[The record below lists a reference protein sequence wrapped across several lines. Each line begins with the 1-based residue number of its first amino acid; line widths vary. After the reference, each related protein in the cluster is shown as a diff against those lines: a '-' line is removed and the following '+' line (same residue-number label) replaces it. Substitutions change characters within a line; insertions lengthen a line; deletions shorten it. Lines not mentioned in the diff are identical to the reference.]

1 MAGDY
6 RIRGEVGGFMRKLIV
21 LTLLVFAVP
30 VMADE
35 GMWLFNRPPRALLK
49 QRYGFEPTQAWLDH
63 LQKASVRFNS
73 GGSGSFVSANGL
85 VLTNHHVGLDC
96 LAKISTEKRDYLA
109 TGYLAKTAAEEV
121 KCLDLE
127 LNVLMSIEDVT
138 PRVLAAV
145 TPSMSTAEAQRAR
158 RAVMSTIEQESTQKT
173 GLRSDVVTLFQG
185 GEYHLYRYK
194 KYTDVRLV
202 FAPEVAIAFF
212 GGDPDNFEYPRYDL
226 DVCFFRAYE
235 NGKAVHPAEYL
246 KWSATGAKDGE
257 LTFVSGHPGR
267 TNRLNTLH
275 HLEFFRD
282 VTYPITLNLLRRRE
296 VLLNTYAERS
306 IENDRRAHDDLFGF
320 KNSRKAYLG
329 RIAGLQDPAIM
340 KKKADAEA
348 ALRQKVESDPQLKAQ
363 YGDAWSMVD
372 KAFETYRSFAVEY
385 RFLEGGYAFNSHL
398 FNAAR
403 TLIRLGEESA
413 KPNADRLREYRESN
427 LESLKQQLY
436 SEAPIYQDL
445 EIVELSDSLAHW
457 LETMGG
463 NDPLVKQVL
472 DGKSPQE
479 RASELVRASKLRDA
493 AVRKQ
498 LGEGGKAA
506 IDASTDPMIQ
516 MARMVDAR
524 SRELR
529 KNYEESVDEPLQQ
542 AYAKIA
548 NATFKASGGETY
560 PDATFTLRLSFGPVT
575 GFEENGKQIPWRTK
589 IGDTFEHAA
598 AHANK
603 EPFALP
609 KTWTAKK
616 AVLDNDPTP
625 FNFVNT
631 ADIIGGNSGS
641 PVVNRAGEFVGI
653 IFDGNLQSLS
663 WDYQF
668 DDRVGRAVSVHSA
681 GILDALK
688 KVYGATGV
696 VKELTGK

>member
-1 MAGDY
+1 MRRLFILLATLFMA
-6 RIRGEVGGFMRKLIV
+6 LPV
-21 LTLLVFAVP
+21 LS
-30 VMADE
+30 DE

-85 VLTNHHVGLDC
+85 ILTNHHVGLDC
-96 LAKISTEKRDYLA
+96 LAKISTEKRDYIA
-109 TGYLAKTAAEEV
+109 TGFHAKTAAEEV
-121 KCLDLE
+121 KCVDLE
-127 LNVLMSIEDVT
+127 LNVLMSIEDVSS
-138 PRVLAAV
+138 RVQAAV
-145 TPSMSTAEAQRAR
+145 TPSMSSAEAQRAR

-226 DVCFFRAYE
+226 DICFFRAYE
-235 NGKAVHPAEYL
+235 NDKVVHPADYL
-246 KWSATGAKDGE
+246 KWSAAGAKEGE

-267 TNRLNTLH
+267 TSRLNTLH
-275 HLEFFRD
+275 HLKFFRD
-282 VTYPITLNLLRRRE
+282 VTYPFNLNLLRRRE

-306 IENDRRAHDDLFGF
+306 VENDRRAHDDLFGI

-329 RIAGLQDPAIM
+329 RIAGLQDPAIL
-340 KKKADAEA
+340 KKKADTEA
-348 ALRQKVESDPQLKAQ
+348 ALRQKVEADPQLKAQ
-363 YGDAWSMVD
+363 YGDAWSMVE
-372 KAFETYRSFAVEY
+372 KAFDTYLPFAMEY
-385 RFLEGGYAFNSHL
+385 RFVEGAVAFNSHL
-398 FNAAR
+398 FNVAR
-403 TLIRLGEESA
+403 TLLRMGDEGT
-413 KPNADRLREYRESN
+413 KPNAERLREYRESN
-427 LESLKQQLY
+427 VESLKQQLY
-436 SEAPIYQDL
+436 SEAPIYEDL
-445 EIVELSDSLAHW
+445 ETVELADSLAHW
-457 LETMGG
+457 LETIGAD
-463 NDPLVKQVL
+463 NPLVNQVL
-472 DGKSPQE
+472 NGKSPQE
-479 RASELVRASKLRDA
+479 RASELVRTTKLRDV

-506 IDASTDPMIQ
+506 VDASNDPMIQ
-516 MARMVDAR
+516 VARMVDPRA
-524 SRELR
+524 RELR
-529 KNYEESVDEPLQQ
+529 KKYEENVDEPQTQ

-548 NATFKASGGETY
+548 NATFKASGGDTY
-560 PDATFTLRLSFGPVT
+560 PDATFTLRLSFGPVK
-575 GFEENGKQIPWRTK
+575 GFEENGKPVSWRTT

-609 KTWTAKK
+609 KTWMAKK
-616 AVLDNDPTP
+616 AVLDKDTTP
-625 FNFVNT
+625 FDFVNT

-653 IFDGNLQSLS
+653 IFDGNLQSLP

-668 DDRVGRAVSVHSA
+668 DDRVGRSVSVHSA
-681 GILDALK
+681 GIIDALK
-688 KVYGATGV
+688 KVYGATDV

>member
-1 MAGDY
+1 
-6 RIRGEVGGFMRKLIV
+6 MRKLIV
-21 LTLLVFAVP
+21 LTLLAFAVP
-30 VMADE
+30 AIADE

-85 VLTNHHVGLDC
+85 LLTNHHVGLDC
-96 LAKISTEKRDYLA
+96 LAKISTEKRDYVV
-109 TGYLAKTAAEEV
+109 TGFHAKTAAEEV
-121 KCLDLE
+121 KCVDLE

-138 PRVLAAV
+138 ARVQGAV
-145 TPSMSTAEAQRAR
+145 TPSMSTPEAQRAR

-226 DVCFFRAYE
+226 DICFFRAYE
-235 NGKAVHPAEYL
+235 NDKPVHPADYL
-246 KWSATGAKDGE
+246 TWSAAGAKEGD

-267 TNRLNTLH
+267 TSRLNTLH
-275 HLEFFRD
+275 HLKFFRD
-282 VTYPITLNLLRRRE
+282 VTYPFNLNLLRRRE

-306 IENDRRAHDDLFGF
+306 VENDRRAHDDLFGV

-348 ALRQKVESDPQLKAQ
+348 ALRQKVEADPQLKAQ
-363 YGDAWSMVD
+363 YGDAWSMVEKVFD
-372 KAFETYRSFAVEY
+372 TYLPFAMEF
-385 RFLEGGYAFNSHL
+385 RFVEGGVAFNSHL
-398 FNAAR
+398 FGTAR
-403 TLIRLGEESA
+403 TLLRLGDESA
-413 KPNADRLREYRESN
+413 KPNAERLREFRESN
-427 LESLKQQLY
+427 IESLKQQLY
-436 SEAPIYQDL
+436 SEAPIYEDL
-445 EIVELSDSLAHW
+445 ETVELADSLAHW
-457 LETMGG
+457 METIGAD
-463 NDPLVKQVL
+463 DPLVKQVL
-472 DGKSPQE
+472 SGKSPQE
-479 RASELVRASKLRDA
+479 RASELVRTTKLRDV

-506 IDASTDPMIQ
+506 VDASNDPMIQ
-516 MARMVDAR
+516 VARIVDAR
-524 SRELR
+524 ARELR
-529 KNYEESVDEPLQQ
+529 KKYEESVEEPQTQ

-548 NATFKASGGETY
+548 NATFKASGGDTY
-560 PDATFTLRLSFGPVT
+560 PDATFTLRLSFGPVK
-575 GFEENGKQIPWRTK
+575 GFEENGKPVSWRTT

-609 KTWTAKK
+609 KTWTDKK
-616 AVLDNDPTP
+616 AALDNDTTP
-625 FNFVNT
+625 FDFVNT

-653 IFDGNLQSLS
+653 IFDGNLQSLP

-681 GILDALK
+681 GIIDALTRI
-688 KVYGATGV
+688 YGAGDV